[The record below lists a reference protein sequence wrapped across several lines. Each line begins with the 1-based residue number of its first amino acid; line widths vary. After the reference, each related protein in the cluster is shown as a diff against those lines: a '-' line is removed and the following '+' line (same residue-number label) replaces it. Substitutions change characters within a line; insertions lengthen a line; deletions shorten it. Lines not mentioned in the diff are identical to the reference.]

1 MLKATTYSCA
11 VAVFLLAL
19 AAGVHSQA
27 RQKLSKNELELAHQ
41 MLLQV
46 KDAIEKNY
54 YDPTFHG
61 YDLDARFKEADQK
74 LGDATS
80 FGMGMNVVGWAVEG
94 LGDTHTRFIPP
105 RCGTSWSTVVGRWKW
120 SGRLA

>member
-1 MLKATTYSCA
+1 MLKATTNSCA

-54 YDPTFHG
+54 YDPTRSTATTWMVG
-61 YDLDARFKEADQK
+61 SRK
-74 LGDATS
+74 LTRNLAMRRHS
-80 FGMGMNVVGWAVEG
+80 GWV
-94 LGDTHTRFIPP
+94 
-105 RCGTSWSTVVGRWKW
+105 
-120 SGRLA
+120 